1 MKKKVFIFFSSFHVI
16 FGIHAPC
23 LICILIPKKN
33 HESNKYRILKQS
45 GEKNPIHKTGIQ
57 ESYSNNTHT
66 SYKKNTNL
74 FRFWIKS
81 ILYVTFSNNSKMSD
95 NLDSTRAQH
104 VVFWI
109 GKCLTW
115 SNNNG
120 LSSVDTKWINILHV
134 TNLQGDNDGLVKNL
148 TLYLSKVANPARACT
163 GFHSMKIY
171 KVLLLPW
178 SITGYAPHSMRN
190 FAPKIML
197 SMHSTEVLSFLSSM

>member
-1 MKKKVFIFFSSFHVI
+1 MHHEEKSFYLFVIISCYFWHKCTTPHLHLNSKKKKS
-16 FGIHAPC
+16 
-23 LICILIPKKN
+23 
-33 HESNKYRILKQS
+33 SNKQIQKLLKQS
-45 GEKNPIHKTGIQ
+45 GEKNPIHKTGI
-57 ESYSNNTHT
+57 EDSYSNNTHILHI
-66 SYKKNTNL
+66 KKNTNL

-134 TNLQGDNDGLVKNL
+134 TNLQGNNDGLVKNL
-148 TLYLSKVANPARACT
+148 TLYLSKVANPARACAS
-163 GFHSMKIY
+163 FRSMKIY

-178 SITGYAPHSMRN
+178 SITGYCP
-190 FAPKIML
+190 PPPLPWGTLPQK
-197 SMHSTEVLSFLSSM
+197 